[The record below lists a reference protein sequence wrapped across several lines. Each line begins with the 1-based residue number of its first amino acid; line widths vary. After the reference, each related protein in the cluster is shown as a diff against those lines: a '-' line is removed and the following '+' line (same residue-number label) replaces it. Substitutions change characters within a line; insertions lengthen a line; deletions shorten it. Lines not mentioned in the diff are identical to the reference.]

1 MQFYLNHCDS
11 DYLLYHVEEFGCC
24 NGWTRKVNMHA
35 MIRYILLTLQTSKCK
50 VFQMFG
56 HP

>member
-35 MIRYILLTLQTSKCK
+35 MIRYILLTLQTS
-50 VFQMFG
+50 
-56 HP
+56 